1 MMVYFAGYFGTFV
14 AILVADMVWFGLM
27 VSRLYRPALT
37 DILLGE
43 VNLGAAI
50 AFYLIYP
57 LGLMIFAILPA
68 LKGGGLIEAVKYG
81 ALFGF
86 FTYVTYDLTCQ
97 ATLRNWTTRLTL
109 IDVAW
114 GVALGAF
121 ASFSGFLLISNIG
134 GLPPG

>member
-1 MMVYFAGYFGTFV
+1 MIYIAGYAGTFA
-14 AILVADMVWFGLM
+14 AILIADMIWFGLM
-27 VSRLYRPALT
+27 VSRLYRPVLA
-37 DILLGE
+37 DILLGK

-57 LGLMIFAILPA
+57 VGLMIFAILPA
-68 LKGGGLIEAVKYG
+68 LKGGGLVEAIEYG

-109 IDVAW
+109 IDIAW
-114 GVALGAF
+114 GAVLGAI
-121 ASFSGFLLISNIG
+121 ASSCGFILASKTG
-134 GLPPG
+134 GLPPA